1 MRTAAPTTLRADGR
15 LGVAAM
21 AAPGLR
27 EAEPQS
33 RHSLSGKTPGLCLLF
48 LCDALR
54 VYEAHALM
62 QCAHLRGLLAARK
75 CALKANHLQFV
86 EINGCQIK
94 MRCAEGHTA

>member
-1 MRTAAPTTLRADGR
+1 M
-15 LGVAAM
+15 AAM

-33 RHSLSGKTPGLCLLF
+33 RHSLSGKPPGLCLLF

-62 QCAHLRGLLAARK
+62 QCAHLRGLLCAARQ
-75 CALKANHLQFV
+75 CALKSNHLKSV
-86 EINGCQIK
+86 EITGGQTKNAVCRRAHRIIFENLEVQK
-94 MRCAEGHTA
+94 P